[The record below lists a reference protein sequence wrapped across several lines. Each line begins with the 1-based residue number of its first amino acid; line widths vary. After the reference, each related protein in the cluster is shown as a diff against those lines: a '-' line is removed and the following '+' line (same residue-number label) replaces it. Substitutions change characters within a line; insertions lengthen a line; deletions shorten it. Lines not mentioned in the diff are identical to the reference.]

1 MIVKDEAHVIARCLR
16 SIKPLISGWCITDTG
31 SSDNTAEIIRKEL
44 EGIPGELHSR
54 EWKGF
59 GQSRNESIVLAS
71 EFAAGKS
78 ISHLLTIDADDMLE
92 FKEDFK
98 LPPLVHDSY
107 EIKIRYG
114 GSEYERT
121 HIFRASM
128 DFQYVGA
135 YHEYLKTPPG
145 ANKETLSG
153 VRMMIVGGGARSLNP
168 QKYRDDAEGLEAEL
182 LKEPNN
188 PRYMFYLG
196 QSWRD
201 AGEPE
206 KAIAAY
212 EKRTLMGGFPEEI
225 YFSLLEI
232 GKLLNHLDGDP
243 EKIMAAYLK
252 AYEYRPTRIESLFW
266 LARYLR
272 FKNRFALAAVFA
284 QTAMEAVK
292 PGDKLFVTADIYEWR
307 ALDEYA
313 ISVYYRGEYEKA
325 LKANESLLS
334 KAPMQQI
341 PRIMQHI
348 KFCNN
353 NLRKE
358 G

>member
-1 MIVKDEAHVIARCLR
+1 
-16 SIKPLISGWCITDTG
+16 
-31 SSDNTAEIIRKEL
+31 
-44 EGIPGELHSR
+44 
-54 EWKGF
+54 
-59 GQSRNESIVLAS
+59 
-71 EFAAGKS
+71 
-78 ISHLLTIDADDMLE
+78 
-92 FKEDFK
+92 
-98 LPPLVHDSY
+98 
-107 EIKIRYG
+107 
-114 GSEYERT
+114 
-121 HIFRASM
+121 
-128 DFQYVGA
+128 
-135 YHEYLKTPPG
+135 
-145 ANKETLSG
+145 
-153 VRMMIVGGGARSLNP
+153 MMIVGGGARSLNP